1 MFTRTQFVV
10 VFLSVVHVCAGTQ
23 CTRCAPGKFKSPD
36 MFFTPCT
43 LCPNNT
49 FSAVPGAAECTRCP
63 PYSSSVMGSSR
74 CTFEACRAGNYTDG
88 CVCPVGSSGPD
99 GGACDACVAGTY
111 KNATGSAGCDNCS
124 STKTSV
130 AGSASCF
137 CKANY
142 FTTDTGDCLECTR
155 GMISYENSATCFCPN
170 GTALVDGT
178 CAQIY
183 NKGLRLSGFLQVNET
198 NSSNTSSADLDVL
211 IKQIKSSIA
220 LQYNVSEDLVQVIFT
235 TPSRNL
241 LQESGLKVDVII
253 MAQSKEALANIVN
266 KTSTDPPRILEE
278 VQQSVIYNSL
288 EKGQVFLCGDT
299 EMSVGTSTACVCAPG
314 YTRCSTCGK
323 CIACAPGL
331 AKPVGGN
338 HECTTCSGNTFS
350 RAGTAQC
357 ASCPFSA
364 VTKDRH
370 TSCSCNTAFVFFR
383 DTCTPTESVYLN
395 VTGVLRLPLGE
406 FRDAELKQILLD
418 GFSAYLNF
426 SKEFITTTVFRNTE
440 VVSNDTDNSVN
451 ESNIN
456 ASNASATR
464 RRLLFD
470 KPLAFNFTSQFQI
483 EQNDKITYAK
493 ILNFT
498 RDAIDTIR
506 TILDA
511 NGYEIDLQKAELT
524 PGHFDA
530 NGKPLSKCA
539 DGQNRVLDLFNKLLF
554 CNVRIPTLE
563 PEQANSLWWLWL
575 ALGAGLAA
583 VIVGVVVFRRPGHR
597 APATT
602 SVRNRAQEQI
612 PLIQNAML
620 PARLLVPATVSF
632 EYQLVRGHLI

>member
-10 VFLSVVHVCAGTQ
+10 VFLSVAHVCAGTQ
-23 CTRCAPGKFKSPD
+23 CTRCAPGKFRSPD

-74 CTFEACRAGNYTDG
+74 CTFEACRAENYTDG
-88 CVCPVGSSGPD
+88 CVCPVGSTGPD

-111 KNATGSAGCDNCS
+111 KNATGSAGCANCS

-142 FTTDTGDCLECTR
+142 FTTDTGDCLACTR
-155 GMISYENSATCFCPN
+155 DMISYENSATCFCPN

-253 MAQSKEALANIVN
+253 MAQSKEALASIVN

-299 EMSVGTSTACVCAPG
+299 EVSVGTSTACVCA
-314 YTRCSTCGK
+314 
-323 CIACAPGL
+323 
-331 AKPVGGN
+331 
-338 HECTTCSGNTFS
+338 
-350 RAGTAQC
+350 AG
-357 ASCPFSA
+357 
-364 VTKDRH
+364 
-370 TSCSCNTAFVFFR
+370 
-383 DTCTPTESVYLN
+383 
-395 VTGVLRLPLGE
+395 
-406 FRDAELKQILLD
+406 
-418 GFSAYLNF
+418 
-426 SKEFITTTVFRNTE
+426 
-440 VVSNDTDNSVN
+440 
-451 ESNIN
+451 
-456 ASNASATR
+456 
-464 RRLLFD
+464 
-470 KPLAFNFTSQFQI
+470 
-483 EQNDKITYAK
+483 
-493 ILNFT
+493 
-498 RDAIDTIR
+498 
-506 TILDA
+506 
-511 NGYEIDLQKAELT
+511 
-524 PGHFDA
+524 
-530 NGKPLSKCA
+530 
-539 DGQNRVLDLFNKLLF
+539 
-554 CNVRIPTLE
+554 
-563 PEQANSLWWLWL
+563 
-575 ALGAGLAA
+575 
-583 VIVGVVVFRRPGHR
+583 
-597 APATT
+597 
-602 SVRNRAQEQI
+602 
-612 PLIQNAML
+612 
-620 PARLLVPATVSF
+620 
-632 EYQLVRGHLI
+632 